1 MTATNPSIP
10 RLDMRDC
17 AKSFPGVRALS
28 GVSMTVAAGEV
39 RALLGE
45 NGAGKSTLMNLLD
58 GVFSDYEGEILI
70 DGEPA
75 SIRTPRAAQEL
86 GIAMIHQELHLVP
99 ELSIAENIFLGREP
113 RTPWNTVDRARMR
126 RDATALLAELE
137 LPLPPTRPMRLC
149 RVAEQQ
155 LIEVA
160 KALSLDAR
168 ILIMD
173 EPTSALAD
181 AEIRKLFG
189 VIRGLTARDVTVIY
203 ISHRLEELFEIADSV
218 TVLRDGELIGT
229 RPMGEIGRAELIRM
243 MVGRPL
249 QEFFHKDQPAAGLGE
264 DCLAVERLSLQGDR
278 DAGRRALHDIS
289 FRVRRGEVVGLA
301 GLMGAGRTE
310 VLETIFGV
318 HPRRA
323 VEGEVRLAGR
333 PVSIGSPHEAI
344 RHGLAFL
351 TEDRK
356 GQSLATILSV
366 RFNVTLASLGRL
378 MRWFGLD
385 RRRERTLV
393 RDQITR
399 LRIKTPSPNAIVDNL
414 SGGNQQKVA
423 LAKSLLTDP
432 KVVLMDEP
440 TRGIDVGAKAEI
452 YALINQLAQDG
463 AGVLMVSSELP
474 ELLAMCDRILVLR
487 EGRLT
492 AEIDR
497 KEATQERIL
506 EAATGGEAVLT
517 HGD

>member
-1 MTATNPSIP
+1 
-10 RLDMRDC
+10 MRDC
-17 AKSFPGVRALS
+17 SKTFPGVRALC
-28 GVSMTVAAGEV
+28 GVSLSVAPGEV

-45 NGAGKSTLMNLLD
+45 NGAGKSTLMNILD
-58 GVFSDYEGEILI
+58 GVFPEYDGQILI

-75 SIRTPRAAQEL
+75 STRSPRAAQAL

-113 RTPWNTVDRARMR
+113 KTPWNTVDRARMR
-126 RDATALLAELE
+126 REAAELLAELD
-137 LPLPPTRPMRLC
+137 LQLPPTRLVRLC
-149 RVAEQQ
+149 RLAEQQ

-181 AEIRKLFG
+181 AEIRKLFA
-189 VIRGLTARDVTVIY
+189 VIRRLSARGVTVMY
-203 ISHRLEELFEIADSV
+203 ISHRLEELFEIADAV

-229 RPMGEIGRAELIRM
+229 RAMSEISTAELIRM

-249 QEFFHKDQPAAGLGE
+249 KEFFHKEEPTGVSRE
-264 DCLAVERLSLQGDR
+264 DCLIVENLSLEGDR
-278 DAGRRALHDIS
+278 GEGRRSLHDVS
-289 FRVRRGEVVGLA
+289 FSVRCGEVVGIA

-310 VLETIFGV
+310 ILETIFGV
-318 HPRRA
+318 HPRRL
-323 VEGEVRLAGR
+323 VSGQVLLHGR
-333 PVSIGSPHEAI
+333 PTMIRSPRQAIGQ
-344 RHGLAFL
+344 GLAFL

-356 GQSLATILSV
+356 GQSLTTMHSV
-366 RFNVTLASLGRL
+366 RFNVTLASLGGF

-385 RRRERTLV
+385 RRRERSVVLEKI
-393 RDQITR
+393 DQ
-399 LRIKTPSPNAIVDNL
+399 LRIKTPSAATEVNNL

-452 YALINQLAQDG
+452 YALINELAQQG
-463 AGVLMVSSELP
+463 AGILMVSSEMP
-474 ELLAMCDRILVLR
+474 ELLAMCDRILVVH

-492 AEIDR
+492 AEFDR
-497 KEATQERIL
+497 KEATQEKIL
-506 EAATGGEAVLT
+506 EAATGGGAVLA
-517 HGD
+517 HAG